1 MFSLCQFSCL
11 DVILSLTYKQ
21 RPPPK
26 QFLSHRNILYPF
38 IYSWLLGKELQI
50 FISEIR
56 KISNV
61 SSIIFFI
68 VSNLFLRKLMFKWPR
83 IKFFG
88 LFRRKCL
95 SSVKQLF
102 MSSEEFWVKILS
114 FDILLCLSSKLVF
127 SIIRV
132 HEGPLHIPI
141 DILLSQY
148 NLKHSLS
155 AVYHRSCLSV
165 DLLHWYNN
173 GDLCGK
179 GRSNQS
185 YFLRIFLS
193 RKCLLY
199 LLLHLIFFFGTRL
212 GKLNNFV
219 CYFIGIF
226 VGDQIVCPNIKN
238 YLSRWF
244 FLSRFHVVCPIV
256 YFSTRKCFTTAC
268 FLNFV
273 VFEMVFPYTFCSI
286 ESPKTTVVGAFVLT
300 FLFDIVFS
308 LSLLES

>member
-199 LLLHLIFFFGTRL
+199 LLLHLIFFLVLGLASWTILFAISLESLLVTRL
-212 GKLNNFV
+212 FV
-219 CYFIGIF
+219 
-226 VGDQIVCPNIKN
+226 
-238 YLSRWF
+238 
-244 FLSRFHVVCPIV
+244 PI
-256 YFSTRKCFTTAC
+256 
-268 FLNFV
+268 
-273 VFEMVFPYTFCSI
+273 
-286 ESPKTTVVGAFVLT
+286 
-300 FLFDIVFS
+300 
-308 LSLLES
+308 